1 MSRCIDSGRDK
12 SRIYGDHSCTEE
24 LIKITLGKVIFTNKV
39 LETKTVVARGVDF
52 HQCAER
58 TDCINRSATVRRRDL
73 LNKSSPVCGSV
84 TIRQITRNLSRI
96 HVCHIGHRG
105 HRCDNF
111 EEDIRF
117 ERTTSTETEIA
128 PIEHTSCDCV
138 PVDSGCDFNRRGVDR
153 HFVVEDRLQHTAIHA
168 FCNLVHFE
176 EFVRTDDETTSVAP
190 ADLTNFC
197 EESRV
202 VSARHRRCD
211 CVDNFCDNCFEVA
224 SNGFILRD
232 LRILH
237 ASKTFLFEFCFET
250 SAFECIF
257 NDCFVL
263 ESEVLF
269 RGFRFCF
276 ITSLCAFDDA
286 VDNRIEAVILC
297 IKIEMFHHCCSPPL
311 IKVQRLRKD
320 RVCHLRIDRS

>member
-1 MSRCIDSGRDK
+1 M
-12 SRIYGDHSCTEE
+12 
-24 LIKITLGKVIFTNKV
+24 
-39 LETKTVVARGVDF
+39 ETKTIGTSGVDL
-52 HQCAER
+52 HQRTER
-58 TDCINRSATVRRRDL
+58 TDCINGSATVRCRDL
-73 LNKSSPVCGSV
+73 LNKVSPVCGSV
-84 TIRQITRNLSRI
+84 TVCDITSTH
-96 HVCHIGHRG
+96 HVTSDRS

-111 EEDIRF
+111 EENICL

-153 HFVVEDRLQHTAIHA
+153 HFIVEDRLQHTAIHA

-176 EFVRTDDETTSVAP
+176 ELVRTDDETTSVAP

-197 EESRV
+197 KESGV

-286 VDNRIEAVILC
+286 VDNCVEAVILC